1 MKHYRIEKGLE
12 KQKVSVSTSNMS
24 SFAIKEGQKMTLNIA
39 MGDGKRLGQGGGY
52 DGGKPRTGG
61 GLKALKKPLAP
72 LAKPPGSQPGS
83 GGMMGF
89 GMGGGGAP

>member
-1 MKHYRIEKGLE
+1 
-12 KQKVSVSTSNMS
+12 
-24 SFAIKEGQKMTLNIA
+24 MTLTIA

-52 DGGKPRTGG
+52 DGGKPKTGG

-72 LAKPPGSQPGS
+72 LAKPSGSQPGS

-89 GMGGGGAP
+89 GMGGGGAPAAQQARVQKEEVDLLGVEP